1 MKILKINKKLS
12 LSNDRRPLLV
22 AEISANH
29 AGSKKSFLKHILEAK
44 KSGAD
49 IVKIQTYEPEDIT
62 LKQFT
67 NKFKIKNGTWKN
79 KYLWNLYSK
88 AQTPHAWHG
97 DAFKL
102 AKKKNI
108 TLFSSP
114 FSERSVLFLEKFK
127 VPIYKIASLEIT
139 DLNLIKCIAKK
150 NKPII
155 LSTGISNYK
164 EIKMAIDVIKKFH
177 NKIILL
183 HCVSGYATPINEINL
198 SRIKLLKEK
207 FKINFVGLSDHTSS
221 YEACLGSIFFGACL
235 IEKHFSLNKKTLD
248 GEFSLGPK
256 DFLTLSKKIKDF
268 HEMKGNEKFQI
279 NNSEKETLKLRRSI
293 FVIKDINK
301 NEKFS
306 KNNIKCLRPFIG
318 LNSNLYNS
326 IIGKKSNYN
335 IKTNTALKKWMLK

>member
-12 LSNDRRPLLV
+12 LSNNRKPLLV

-67 NKFKIKNGTWKN
+67 NKFKIKKGTWKN

-88 AQTPHAWHG
+88 AQTPHAWHS

-108 TLFSSP
+108 TLFSTP
-114 FSERSVLFLEKFK
+114 FSERSVNFLEKFK
-127 VPIYKIASLEIT
+127 VPVYKIASLEIT
-139 DLNLIKCIAKK
+139 DLNLIKCVAKK

-155 LSTGISNYK
+155 LSTGVANYK
-164 EIKMAIDVIKKFH
+164 EIKKAINVIRKFH

-183 HCVSGYATPINEINL
+183 HCVSGYPTPIDEINL

-207 FKINFVGLSDHTSS
+207 FKINFIGLSDHTSS
-221 YEACLGSIFFGACL
+221 YETCLGSIFYGACI
-235 IEKHFSLNKKTLD
+235 IEKHFSLSKKTLD
-248 GEFSLGPK
+248 GGFSLGPK
-256 DFLTLSKKIKDF
+256 DFSILSKKIKDYYK
-268 HEMKGNEKFQI
+268 MRGDKKFKI
-279 NNSEKETLKLRRSI
+279 NDSEKESLKLRRSI
-293 FVIKDINK
+293 FVTKKMKK
-301 NEKFS
+301 NEKFT
-306 KNNIKCLRPFIG
+306 KNNIKCLRPFVG
-318 LNSNLYNS
+318 LNSNLYEK
-326 IIGKKSNYN
+326 IIGKKSNCN
-335 IKTNTALKKWMLK
+335 IQLNSPLKKWMIK

>member
-12 LSNDRRPLLV
+12 LSNDRKPLLV

-29 AGSKKSFLKHILEAK
+29 AGNKKSFLKHILEAK

-49 IVKIQTYEPEDIT
+49 MVKIQTYEPEDIT

-88 AQTPHAWHG
+88 AQTPHAWHN

-108 TLFSSP
+108 TLFSTP
-114 FSERSVLFLEKFK
+114 FSERSVSFLEKFR

-139 DLNLIKCIAKK
+139 DLNLIKCVARK

-155 LSTGISNYK
+155 LSTGVSNYN
-164 EIKMAIDVIKKFH
+164 EIKKAINVIRKFH

-183 HCVSGYATPINEINL
+183 HCVSGYPTPIDEINL

-221 YEACLGSIFFGACL
+221 YETCLGSIFYGACI
-235 IEKHFSLNKKTLD
+235 IEKHFSLSKKTLD

-256 DFLTLSKKIKDF
+256 DFSILSQKIKKFDK
-268 HEMKGNEKFQI
+268 MKGEKKFKI
-279 NNSEKETLKLRRSI
+279 NKSEKISLKLRRSI
-293 FVIKDINK
+293 FVIKNMK
-301 NEKFS
+301 KGERFS
-306 KNNIKCLRPFIG
+306 KINTKCLRPFIG
-318 LNSNLYNS
+318 LNSNLYTS
-326 IIGKKSNYN
+326 ILGKKANCN
-335 IKTNTALKKWMLK
+335 IKANYPLKKSMIK